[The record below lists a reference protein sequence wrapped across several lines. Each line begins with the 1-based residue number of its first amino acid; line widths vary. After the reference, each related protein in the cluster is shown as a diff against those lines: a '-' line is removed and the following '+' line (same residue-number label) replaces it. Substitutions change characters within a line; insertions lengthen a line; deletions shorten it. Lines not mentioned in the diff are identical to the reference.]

1 MELLIDADRQRSV
14 FSESCEW
21 AEEIEMCLG
30 WLEGGDTQGPSW
42 DQLEPHL
49 PKLKAAVIGLNSMR
63 SDPYLL
69 RRVYDHGVLRL
80 VDSTEGGFSPNTY
93 VFRRGQTIRALVAS
107 APFSSSSYEQSLEAM
122 VLFEGDQN
130 EPFALQAQD
139 LLRRCKGLAV
149 VPTIA
154 NLEEY
159 GEVRRKSLSRLE
171 RGLTALSSRVRRY
184 RSTSLEGLEIVTDRE
199 TILRGTVSALESL
212 ERACSW
218 EGEGDVRVRRD
229 RLGVWVHY
237 VESLGLWGAFV
248 RREERHVCLFGVNP
262 ESNNPLPCDLEVTI
276 APEGIDP
283 KATGVF
289 ARRDGDPG
297 LYLVVR
303 GLREGRS
310 VAMPPSLL
318 DMLDGGVSVMRDGA
332 EMRGLVVGNVYSP
345 ELPTHVAGLAM
356 ELKRFNEVLL

>member
-1 MELLIDADRQRSV
+1 MLDGVLAGLGGPSVDAVVLIHDRWSELVGVEVAAHVQPVSIEDGCLRVVTDGPAWASHLK
-14 FSESCEW
+14 W
-21 AEEIEMCLG
+21 AE
-30 WLEGGDTQGPSW
+30 
-42 DQLEPHL
+42 
-49 PKLKAAVIGLNSMR
+49 A
-63 SDPYLL
+63 
-69 RRVYDHGVLRL
+69 
-80 VDSTEGGFSPNTY
+80 
-93 VFRRGQTIRALVAS
+93 
-107 APFSSSSYEQSLEAM
+107 
-122 VLFEGDQN
+122 
-130 EPFALQAQD
+130 
-139 LLRRCKGLAV
+139 
-149 VPTIA
+149 
-154 NLEEY
+154 
-159 GEVRRKSLSRLE
+159 
-171 RGLTALSSRVRRY
+171 
-184 RSTSLEGLEIVTDRE
+184 EIVTDRE